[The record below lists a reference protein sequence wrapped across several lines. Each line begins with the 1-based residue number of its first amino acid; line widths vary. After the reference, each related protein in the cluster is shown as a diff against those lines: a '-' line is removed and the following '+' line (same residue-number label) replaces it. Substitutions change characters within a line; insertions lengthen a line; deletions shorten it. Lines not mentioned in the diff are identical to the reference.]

1 MIVLCF
7 YRIQDLV
14 LYNNVIAE
22 EIISYIC
29 ESSKTSSTMS
39 ARNFIISIIC
49 ILFCASLGAKNVTWL
64 NSQGFFVTT
73 YPNATVYTCKI
84 TPLTDNTSD
93 ARTVVNFIATKGK
106 VVKKPTS
113 VLVRGYANRAK
124 QLHYDT
130 YVVEMKG
137 KLYYLPMEYVE
148 NNDMLNGFNAELTQM
163 YSGYVTRHS
172 TVKAEL
178 DSLTTYYFNE
188 SKTQYQ
194 YCVDLKPKIEH
205 QIDSVNIAAKK
216 EYEDLRQ
223 SQYDNWYN
231 ALPSSGKRA
240 ADRLEITE
248 SSLSK
253 PNSVGGC
260 DYNFNYRNKSQKT
273 IKYLTVYVDIYNAVN
288 DLVRCEIKGSPSF
301 IGQDTGPVAPNK
313 FSYCVWD
320 CIIYN
325 WSAKYVKFYKIV
337 IEYTD
342 GSSYTIASADV
353 QRLLSS
359 PKTNANYQAFVNKYG
374 YSSDYVANAKKPYQA
389 KLKECEAQIK
399 AWQQR
404 INYLNSG
411 NFKYPLKY
419 TGSDYNPVFE
429 RISSVFNNE
438 ADLATQLDTF
448 EKDNLIK

>member
-1 MIVLCF
+1 M
-7 YRIQDLV
+7 R
-14 LYNNVIAE
+14 
-22 EIISYIC
+22 
-29 ESSKTSSTMS
+29 

-93 ARTVVNFIATKGK
+93 TRTVVNYIATKGK

-113 VLVRGYANRAK
+113 VLVRGYANKAK

-130 YVVEMKG
+130 YIVEMKG

-148 NNDMLNGFNAELTQM
+148 NNEMLNGLNAELTQM

-205 QIDSVNIAAKK
+205 QIDSVNSAAKK

-231 ALPSSGKRA
+231 ALPSSTKKV

-248 SSLSK
+248 ASLGK

-260 DYNFNYRNKSQKT
+260 DYTLNFRNKSQKT
-273 IKYLTVYVDIYNAVN
+273 IKYLTWYGDIYNAVN
-288 DLVRCEIKGSPSF
+288 DLVTCEIRRSCSF
-301 IGQDTGPVAPNK
+301 IGKATGPVAPNK
-313 FSYCVWD
+313 FNYGLWD

-325 WSAKYVKFYKIV
+325 WSAKYVKLYKIV

-374 YSSDYVANAKKPYQA
+374 YSSDYVANAKKPYQTR
-389 KLKECEAQIK
+389 LKECEAQIK

-404 INYLNSG
+404 INYLNSS

-419 TGSDYNPVFE
+419 SGSDYNPIFE
-429 RISSVFNNE
+429 RISRVFNNE
-438 ADLATQLDTF
+438 AELATQLDTF
-448 EKDNLIK
+448 EKDNLISE

>member
-1 MIVLCF
+1 M
-7 YRIQDLV
+7 R
-14 LYNNVIAE
+14 
-22 EIISYIC
+22 
-29 ESSKTSSTMS
+29 
-39 ARNFIISIIC
+39 ARNFILSIIC

-93 ARTVVNFIATKGK
+93 TRTVVNYIATKGK

-148 NNDMLNGFNAELTQM
+148 NNDMLNGLNTELNQI
-163 YSGYVTRHS
+163 YSGYVTRYN
-172 TVKAEL
+172 TVKTEL

-188 SKTQYQ
+188 CKTQYQ
-194 YCVDLKPKIEH
+194 YCVELKPKIEH
-205 QIDSVNIAAKK
+205 QIDSVNIAAKQ
-216 EYEDLRQ
+216 EYDDLRQ
-223 SQYDNWYN
+223 SQYNDWYN
-231 ALPSSGKRA
+231 ALPSSSKKA
-240 ADRLEITE
+240 ADILEITE

-273 IKYLTVYVDIYNAVN
+273 IKYLTVYVDTYNAVN
-288 DLVRCEIKGSPSF
+288 DLVHCEIKGTCSF
-301 IGQDTGPVAPNK
+301 IGKDTGPVAPNK
-313 FSYCVWD
+313 FSYCLWD

-325 WSAKYVKFYKIV
+325 WSAKYVKFYKIE
-337 IEYTD
+337 IKYTD
-342 GSSYTIASADV
+342 GSSYTIAGADV
-353 QRLLSS
+353 QRLLNS
-359 PKTNANYQAFVNKYG
+359 PRTNANFKVFTNKYG
-374 YSSDYVANAKKPYQA
+374 YVGAYVTKSKAPYQA
-389 KLKECEAQIK
+389 RLKECEDQIK

-404 INYLNSG
+404 INYFNSG
-411 NFKYPLKY
+411 NFKHPLKY
-419 TGSDYNPVFE
+419 AGSDYNPIFE
-429 RISSVFNNE
+429 RISSVFNKE
-438 ADLATQLDTF
+438 ADLATQLATF
-448 EKDNLIK
+448 EKDNLISE

>member
-1 MIVLCF
+1 M
-7 YRIQDLV
+7 
-14 LYNNVIAE
+14 
-22 EIISYIC
+22 
-29 ESSKTSSTMS
+29 K
-39 ARNFIISIIC
+39 ARNFIISLIC
-49 ILFCASLGAKNVTWL
+49 LVICASAEAKSISWL

-73 YPNATVYTCKI
+73 HPNATVYTCKI
-84 TPLTDNTSD
+84 TPYTDNTSE
-93 ARTVVNFIATKGK
+93 AREVVNYIGTKGK

-113 VLVRGYANRAK
+113 VLVRGYANRTK

-137 KLYYLPMEYVE
+137 KLYFLPMEYVE
-148 NNDMLNGFNAELTQM
+148 NNEMLNGLNAELTQM
-163 YSGYVTRHS
+163 HSGYVAQHNAS
-172 TVKAEL
+172 QAEL

-194 YCVDLKPKIEH
+194 YCVELKPKIEH
-205 QIDSVNIAAKK
+205 QIDSVQIAAKE
-216 EYEDLRQ
+216 EYEALRQ
-223 SQYDNWYN
+223 SEYDNWYN
-231 ALPSSGKRA
+231 ALPSSGKKA

-273 IKYLTVYVDIYNAVN
+273 IKYLTVYVDIYNAVD

-301 IGQDTGPVAPNK
+301 IGKSTGPVAPNK
-313 FSYCVWD
+313 FNYCVWD

-353 QRLLSS
+353 HRLLNS
-359 PKTNANYQAFVNKYG
+359 PRTNANYQAFVNRNG
-374 YSSDYVANAKKPYQA
+374 YSSDYVAKAKKPYQER
-389 KLKECEAQIK
+389 LKECEAQIK
-399 AWQQR
+399 AWRQR

-411 NFKYPLKY
+411 KFQYPLKY
-419 TGSDYNPVFE
+419 SGSDYNPIFE
-429 RISSVFNNE
+429 RISRVFNTTAE
-438 ADLATQLDTF
+438 LAAQLETF